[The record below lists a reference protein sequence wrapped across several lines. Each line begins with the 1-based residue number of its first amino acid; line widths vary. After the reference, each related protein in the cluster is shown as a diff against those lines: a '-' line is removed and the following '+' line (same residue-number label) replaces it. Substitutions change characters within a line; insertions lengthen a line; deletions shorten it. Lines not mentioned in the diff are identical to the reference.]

1 MLIKHVGHCPILN
14 RHENCGE
21 DFLHHE
27 EAIVVAL
34 VNNVYYRAK
43 LSGRCNSQGD
53 GLLTA
58 KIEDHLHIY
67 LHRHKVSIWRQLL
80 FFSSYFII

>member
-21 DFLHHE
+21 DCLHHE
-27 EAIVVAL
+27 EVIVVAL
-34 VNNVYYRAK
+34 ANNIYYTGK
-43 LSGRCNSQGD
+43 LSGRAAD
-53 GLLTA
+53 LRTA

-67 LHRHKVSIWRQLL
+67 LHRHKVSIWRHL
-80 FFSSYFII
+80 FFF